1 MKEYTKRLSS
11 KGEKKKITARL
22 QSWTLKGK
30 CDSAELRS
38 CKEGSPAKEPVIAKT
53 RRCASAGATGGKGS
67 LCGWTRGWELGV
79 AGLLQVEFPEARIFE
94 ETLNILIYETPRGPD
109 PALLE
114 ATGGVA
120 GGGGVARGEDE
131 ENREHRVRRIHVRRH
146 ITHDERPHGQQIV
159 FKD

>member
-1 MKEYTKRLSS
+1 MELAGPTALTCCALFGMKPHAVLSS
-11 KGEKKKITARL
+11 
-22 QSWTLKGK
+22 
-30 CDSAELRS
+30 
-38 CKEGSPAKEPVIAKT
+38 
-53 RRCASAGATGGKGS
+53 
-67 LCGWTRGWELGV
+67 
-79 AGLLQVEFPEARIFE
+79 QVEFPEARIFE

-114 ATGGVA
+114 ATGGAA
-120 GGGGVARGEDE
+120 GGGGASRGEDE

>member
-1 MKEYTKRLSS
+1 MTLLS
-11 KGEKKKITARL
+11 T
-22 QSWTLKGK
+22 
-30 CDSAELRS
+30 D
-38 CKEGSPAKEPVIAKT
+38 IAKRT
-53 RRCASAGATGGKGS
+53 VQAQGTCDCGGQAIAQARRPANAGAAWG
-67 LCGWTRGWELGV
+67 RGWLYSQARRELGV

-114 ATGGVA
+114 ATGGAA
-120 GGGGVARGEDE
+120 GGGGASRGEDE

>member
-1 MKEYTKRLSS
+1 MQE
-11 KGEKKKITARL
+11 
-22 QSWTLKGK
+22 Q
-30 CDSAELRS
+30 
-38 CKEGSPAKEPVIAKT
+38 P
-53 RRCASAGATGGKGS
+53 GGGDG
-67 LCGWTRGWELGV
+67 CIVGPERELGV

-114 ATGGVA
+114 ATGGAA
-120 GGGGVARGEDE
+120 GGGGAGRGEDE